1 MKPGIPVTGLLMLR
15 RPQPSQQKTTRTVEA
30 G

>member
-1 MKPGIPVTGLLMLR
+1 MKPGIPATGLLMLH
-15 RPQPSQQKTTRTVEA
+15 RPQPLQRKTIHTVEA

>member
-1 MKPGIPVTGLLMLR
+1 MKPGIPATGLLMLR
-15 RPQPSQQKTTRTVEA
+15 RPQRLQQKTTRTVEA